1 MPDTN
6 ISQTAE
12 HECQPGRPAIGTI
25 TTTWPEP
32 LAEPAL
38 YGVAGQIVRAIEPH
52 TESDPAALL
61 VQTLVAFG
69 NVIGRS
75 ACFRV
80 EADLHFCNLFA
91 ALVGVT
97 SKARKGTSWGHVKSL
112 LGRVDSEWTCGRVL
126 TGLSSGEGVIWAV
139 RDPLTRHAQADG
151 NQGGPHSQSVTDDY
165 GISDKRSLV
174 LEAEFAS
181 PLRVMARE
189 GNTLSAVLR
198 DAWDTGSL
206 GTLTKNSPT
215 RATGAHISLL
225 SHSTKDEL
233 LKYLSS
239 TEAGNGFANRFLWVC
254 VRRSKLLPEGGQI
267 EQVDFASI
275 ISQLNEAIIFA
286 RTAGEIR
293 RDDDARTFWRSIYA
307 SLSEGKPGLFG
318 SVTSRAEAQVV
329 RLSLL
334 YAVLDCSPEIRL
346 EHLQAALAV
355 WEYCESSAKSIFGDA
370 VGNPEADSILNA
382 LREASQGLTRTQI
395 RDLFDR
401 HRSAH
406 QIDSALALLS
416 EHGLARRST
425 ESTEGRSIERWHAMH
440 VAT

>member
-1 MPDTN
+1 
-6 ISQTAE
+6 
-12 HECQPGRPAIGTI
+12 
-25 TTTWPEP
+25 
-32 LAEPAL
+32 
-38 YGVAGQIVRAIEPH
+38 
-52 TESDPAALL
+52 
-61 VQTLVAFG
+61 
-69 NVIGRS
+69 
-75 ACFRV
+75 
-80 EADLHFCNLFA
+80 
-91 ALVGVT
+91 
-97 SKARKGTSWGHVKSL
+97 
-112 LGRVDSEWTCGRVL
+112 
-126 TGLSSGEGVIWAV
+126 
-139 RDPLTRHAQADG
+139 
-151 NQGGPHSQSVTDDY
+151 
-165 GISDKRSLV
+165 
-174 LEAEFAS
+174 
-181 PLRVMARE
+181 MARE